1 MLKVFTCL
9 LLLFV
14 ASPVWAQDAP
24 ELAGKN
30 ELGVSGKFDFQGPN
44 GDNIDLRIGYGWFL
58 RDDLLLGASFEW
70 ALSEDIAP
78 GEDDYRAQQAGVE
91 LQYLF
96 PGDGPWMP
104 YVGLEAG
111 FRNLKFEDDDDS
123 GLVLGANAG
132 VRYLLTQSVAV
143 DFNLRWLTASK
154 DLFIVDFDAEKQ
166 YVVPVVGIKAIF

>member
-1 MLKVFTCL
+1 MLRISACL

-14 ASPVWAQDAP
+14 ALPVWAQDRP
-24 ELAGKN
+24 DLAGKN

-58 RDDLLLGASFEW
+58 RDDLLFGASFEW
-70 ALSEDIAP
+70 SLIEDIAP

-96 PGDGPWMP
+96 PGDGPWLP

-111 FRNLKFEDDDDS
+111 LRNVKFDNDDDS
-123 GLVLGANAG
+123 GLVLGASAG
-132 VRYLLTQSVAV
+132 VRYLLTRSVAV

-154 DLFIVDFDAEKQ
+154 ELFIVDFDAEKQ
-166 YVVPVVGIKAIF
+166 YVVPVVGIRAMF